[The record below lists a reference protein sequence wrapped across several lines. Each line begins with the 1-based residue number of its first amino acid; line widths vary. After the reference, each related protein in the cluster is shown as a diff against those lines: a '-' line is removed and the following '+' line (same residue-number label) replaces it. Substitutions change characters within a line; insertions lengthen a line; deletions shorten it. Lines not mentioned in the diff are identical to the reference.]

1 MIAAL
6 YASHST
12 GTANCFS
19 TQGTRFGWKAI
30 EDMLKREVETMKKSE
45 LVRVPGLKENYVYR
59 DSWTRLNVKP
69 AKIMQVFIHV
79 HTCIMGSYMLIQCG
93 LCIYMYIH
101 CIFVFTVVILLHMQ
115 QEHVL
120 AELEEYARQTPVP
133 HHSDSVLRTVAFL
146 KACNS
151 LFERGILGKHVFIKT
166 MESPI
171 ITSMDEG
178 YCFFGK
184 WLDEHLAKGTLYVH
198 LHVVYVHLCIV
209 HKPSLSTPLLVIILL
224 LHSSQVTQLLR
235 LQDALF
241 YPGRLGIYCV

>member
-19 TQGTRFGWKAI
+19 MQGTQFGWKAI
-30 EDMLKREVETMKKSE
+30 EDMLKREVERMKKSE

-79 HTCIMGSYMLIQCG
+79 HTCIMSSYMLIQCG
-93 LCIYMYIH
+93 LCINYLYMFI
-101 CIFVFTVVILLHMQ
+101 VFTVVILLHMQ

-133 HHSDSVLRTVAFL
+133 QDSDSVLRTVAFL
-146 KACNS
+146 MACNS

-184 WLDEHLAKGTLYVH
+184 WLDEHLAKGMYMYMYSICAS
-198 LHVVYVHLCIV
+198 LHC
-209 HKPSLSTPLLVIILL
+209 
-224 LHSSQVTQLLR
+224 
-235 LQDALF
+235 A
-241 YPGRLGIYCV
+241 